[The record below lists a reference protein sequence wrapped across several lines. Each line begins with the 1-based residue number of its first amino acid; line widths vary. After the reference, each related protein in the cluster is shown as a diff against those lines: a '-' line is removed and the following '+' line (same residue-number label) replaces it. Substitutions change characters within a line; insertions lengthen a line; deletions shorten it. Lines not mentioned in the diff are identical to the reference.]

1 LAPILDAAGHYAEH
15 LSEAAS
21 LLWELG
27 RDDERALHSFPD
39 HPIRLLAELAA
50 YERGKRLGYNVI
62 LLEWLE
68 ELARSDDAFRHRHT
82 PYDIIR
88 PLLGREGTERWSEG
102 RTYTI
107 ARYPIDP
114 SATALVRGRAL
125 DLVRD
130 VALRGNAV
138 IRRGAVQ
145 LLLDVIFRGLIGL
158 GNYVPTEEEIAR
170 WQDEDRR
177 ILELLG
183 ELLAQERNPLLI
195 VEADDDLL
203 ALREDPRRQRIADDV
218 DALLARLPRSLDI
231 TLVRYIRQGHIQ
243 RRHVRRGPDASFD
256 LAAAEAEIAREL
268 DAAIA
273 ELCGRHPTPEDVKQ
287 ELERLLAH
295 IGEVGIEPG
304 DVFFFDELARR
315 QPELT
320 ESLCDLILEDPD
332 SPLVE
337 YLSPLL
343 RHLRERSSAMFTDKL
358 RRAIAS
364 GDIRLLRSAAWALRT
379 VPSLDTPEERQLARS
394 FAMREDRT
402 VAVSGILALHRFPV
416 AARPE
421 LFEILDDISI
431 EGDGVVADWVCQLFE
446 GPNAVPLEDVPK
458 STMGRLLEHSI
469 MISDIARHASV
480 QDVLAWL
487 VANDPERAAS
497 FYVARI
503 GRSSAL
509 PAEERGE
516 YRPVS
521 FQQGGRAWPV
531 RAETAQGERA
541 LRRIRERASTGG
553 AAELRWLAL
562 LFAHLAAQYSDAVP
576 VALDEWMKT
585 PQMSEMLITAR
596 LLEHMNREFV
606 FAQEQFVVALLE
618 AAEAVG
624 GETSDRVSG
633 SLTASAV
640 RGGGFR
646 PIGESASEDGALRDK
661 ALATSQ
667 RYPAGSPARC
677 FYERL
682 GEIVASLLQQ
692 PQGGEDIWDE

>member
-1 LAPILDAAGHYAEH
+1 
-15 LSEAAS
+15 
-21 LLWELG
+21 
-27 RDDERALHSFPD
+27 
-39 HPIRLLAELAA
+39 
-50 YERGKRLGYNVI
+50 
-62 LLEWLE
+62 
-68 ELARSDDAFRHRHT
+68 
-82 PYDIIR
+82 
-88 PLLGREGTERWSEG
+88 
-102 RTYTI
+102 
-107 ARYPIDP
+107 
-114 SATALVRGRAL
+114 
-125 DLVRD
+125 
-130 VALRGNAV
+130 
-138 IRRGAVQ
+138 
-145 LLLDVIFRGLIGL
+145 
-158 GNYVPTEEEIAR
+158 
-170 WQDEDRR
+170 
-177 ILELLG
+177 
-183 ELLAQERNPLLI
+183 
-195 VEADDDLL
+195 
-203 ALREDPRRQRIADDV
+203 
-218 DALLARLPRSLDI
+218 
-231 TLVRYIRQGHIQ
+231 
-243 RRHVRRGPDASFD
+243 
-256 LAAAEAEIAREL
+256 
-268 DAAIA
+268 
-273 ELCGRHPTPEDVKQ
+273 
-287 ELERLLAH
+287 
-295 IGEVGIEPG
+295 
-304 DVFFFDELARR
+304 
-315 QPELT
+315 
-320 ESLCDLILEDPD
+320 
-332 SPLVE
+332 
-337 YLSPLL
+337 
-343 RHLRERSSAMFTDKL
+343 
-358 RRAIAS
+358 
-364 GDIRLLRSAAWALRT
+364 
-379 VPSLDTPEERQLARS
+379 
-394 FAMREDRT
+394 
-402 VAVSGILALHRFPV
+402 
-416 AARPE
+416 
-421 LFEILDDISI
+421 
-431 EGDGVVADWVCQLFE
+431 
-446 GPNAVPLEDVPK
+446 
-458 STMGRLLEHSI
+458 
-469 MISDIARHASV
+469 V